1 MKELLFEN
9 PLPLYVVM
17 GFVEIVIAGLWYRGR
32 TRRLAVALL
41 IPPLLAVAALATDL
55 LVETDRE
62 KLQKDLK
69 EIAADVERGDIRD
82 VSKFLADDYYGY
94 GGSRDGVIQAGEQ
107 SWRSRGI
114 RRVGLTGVQI
124 EVHDNQAKVQ
134 ARTLV
139 TYNVPGFG
147 EGRAAV
153 DWTVY
158 WGIRDG
164 QWRIVNVEDPRI
176 AAGL

>member
-9 PLPLYVVM
+9 PLPLYVAL
-17 GFVEIVIAGLWYRGR
+17 GLVEIVIAGLWYRGK

-41 IPPLLAVAALATDL
+41 IPPLLAGAVLAMDL

-62 KLQKDLK
+62 KLQKALR
-69 EIAADVERGDIRD
+69 EIAADVERGDLRG
-82 VSKFLADDYYGY
+82 VSKYLADDYYGY
-94 GGSRDGVIQAGEQ
+94 GNSREGVVQAGEQ
-107 SWRSRGI
+107 SWRSHGI
-114 RRVGLTGVQI
+114 RGVGLTGVQI

-134 ARTLV
+134 ARTIV
-139 TYNVPGFG
+139 TYNAPGFG
-147 EGRAAV
+147 EGRVAM

-164 QWRIVNVEDPRI
+164 QWRIVNVEDPRMG
-176 AAGL
+176 AGL